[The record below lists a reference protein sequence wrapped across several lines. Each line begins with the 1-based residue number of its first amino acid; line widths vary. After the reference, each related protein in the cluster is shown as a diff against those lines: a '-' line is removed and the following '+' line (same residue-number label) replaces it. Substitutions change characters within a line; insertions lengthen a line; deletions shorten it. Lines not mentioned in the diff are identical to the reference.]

1 MICLRFHE
9 PSFQLDQFS
18 IRPAESR
25 SDSATINLSLLGQFD
40 TSGNGCKLPG
50 HRISEFSTLPRW
62 VDVTMYKFAKAPLA
76 RIICIDSGEAQH
88 AQR

>member
-25 SDSATINLSLLGQFD
+25 SDSATINLSLLGEFD
-40 TSGNGCKLPG
+40 TSGHDCKLPG
-50 HRISEFSTLPRW
+50 YRISELSALHAW
-62 VDVTMYKFAKAPLA
+62 VDVTMNKFAKVPLA
-76 RIICIDSGEAQH
+76 RIICLDSGEDHH